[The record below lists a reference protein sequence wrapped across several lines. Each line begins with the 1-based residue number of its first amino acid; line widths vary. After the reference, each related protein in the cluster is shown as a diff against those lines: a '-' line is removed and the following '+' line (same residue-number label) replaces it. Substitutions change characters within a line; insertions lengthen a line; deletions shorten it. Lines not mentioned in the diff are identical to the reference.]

1 MLLSSHPVSVCQRMS
16 SRTYRCCR
24 SLLRMVRMVCDLP
37 EADYEDHQRK
47 LVWLTELYPYLRKD
61 HPYITD
67 PLLVSTATMSV
78 SSAMSPPQVFQRDVR
93 DTWQVP
99 IADKTEP
106 HPQVDLY
113 GKGCLWRASKP
124 DDGPFNG
131 IFHAPNE
138 CCRYC
143 TLR

>member
-1 MLLSSHPVSVCQRMS
+1 MS
-16 SRTYRCCR
+16 QITTAYG
-24 SLLRMVRMVCDLP
+24 VYDEEIDLQG
-37 EADYEDHQRK
+37 ENSEDHRRQ
-47 LVWLTELYPYLRKD
+47 LSWLTEPTPYLRKD

-78 SSAMSPPQVFQRDVR
+78 PSAMSPPQVFQRDVR

-99 IADKTEP
+99 LADKTEP

-124 DDGPFNG
+124 DDGPFN
-131 IFHAPNE
+131 
-138 CCRYC
+138 
-143 TLR
+143 